1 MSGASISVWRRYA
14 NAMVLLLNVIVGT
27 ALVVTAYSGYESP
40 VDTPIMGVIILS
52 FPAWLALSV
61 FLLDRKSVV

>member
-40 VDTPIMGVIILS
+40 VDTPII
-52 FPAWLALSV
+52 
-61 FLLDRKSVV
+61 D